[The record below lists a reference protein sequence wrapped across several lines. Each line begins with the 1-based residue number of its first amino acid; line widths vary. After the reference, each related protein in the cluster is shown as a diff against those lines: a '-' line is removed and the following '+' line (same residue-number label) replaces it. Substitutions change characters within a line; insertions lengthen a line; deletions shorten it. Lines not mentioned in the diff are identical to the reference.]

1 MLQEKLLISLYGWG
15 PLTSKEMASV
25 TKSDLQTV
33 RTLIQKLEK
42 KRLITKT
49 NKKLKTEKGRPEF
62 LYILTSTSKD
72 IIIKFLIKDFLEKMN
87 YKVEYEK
94 NLHKNT
100 RIDVFGKKEN
110 EIIGVE
116 IKLKQLQWSFLRYK
130 KYLNK
135 LYLALPKHSVNSK
148 ILTKCKNEGIGV
160 LQLDNNIKEVL
171 KPLRFEPLEKITKNL
186 VTKRDNMKL
195 ESKIVDLLAK
205 NMERGFTIN
214 GIAKNLEEFY
224 SFVHRTVNKLSKDGV
239 VIKTKVGKSYLCSLN
254 LENEKTATLI
264 QLSEIE
270 KRESLYTVNKELK
283 LILEDFIR
291 TLESQHKN
299 IIAIILFG
307 SYAKGTATKE
317 SDIDILLIS
326 NEKIEIEKVAKEIY
340 AKYGKEI
347 IPILMTQN
355 DFKKQKDKAVITEMI
370 KNHYVLH
377 GVENF
382 VNLVFRK

>member
-1 MLQEKLLISLYGWG
+1 MLQEKLLIALYRWG
-15 PLTSKEMASV
+15 PLASKEMSSV

-62 LYILTSTSKD
+62 LYILTSTSRD
-72 IIIKFLIKDFLEKMN
+72 IIAKFLIKDFLEKMN

-94 NLHKNT
+94 NLHKNS
-100 RIDVFGKKEN
+100 RIDVFGEKGN

-148 ILTKCKNEGIGV
+148 ILAKCKNEGIGV

-186 VTKRDNMKL
+186 ATKRDNMKL
-195 ESKIVDLLAK
+195 ELKIVDLLAR
-205 NMERGFTIN
+205 NIERKFTIN
-214 GIAKNLEEFY
+214 EIAKSLEEYY
-224 SFVHRTVNKLSKDGV
+224 SFVHRTTNKLIKDEV
-239 VIKTKVGKSYLCSLN
+239 VTKEKAGKSHLCSIN
-254 LENEKTATLI
+254 LGAEKTVALI

-270 KRESLYTVNKELK
+270 RKNDFYNSNKELK
-283 LILEDFIR
+283 IILEDFVKPI
-291 TLESQHKN
+291 ESTIN
-299 IIAIILFG
+299 TISIVLFG

-326 NEKIEIEKVAKEIY
+326 ETKTGIDKITKEIH

-347 IPILMTQN
+347 NAVVMTSE
-355 DFKKQKDKAVITEMI
+355 DFKKQKGKEIIKEII
-370 KNHYVLH
+370 KNHYVLY
-377 GVENF
+377 GAENF
-382 VNLVFRK
+382 VRLVFGK